1 MVMRPI
7 DTDVEV
13 KWGDTLGPAWSR
25 YLGKDWR
32 YDGTDV
38 QVRVPVHYWKEL
50 LAEFGFTDCRP
61 MKTPSELKVEDDTTA
76 VLDSEEH
83 AMCRLAVGKVMY
95 AGVIRPDV
103 QFTVKELARRL
114 AALTRADWLHLKRL
128 LKYWKSTQ
136 DYVLNLTRHD
146 DSDAVDVYVDA
157 N

>member
-1 MVMRPI
+1 MYR
-7 DTDVEV
+7 
-13 KWGDTLGPAWSR
+13 R
-25 YLGKDWR
+25 
-32 YDGTDV
+32 
-38 QVRVPVHYWKEL
+38 
-50 LAEFGFTDCRP
+50 
-61 MKTPSELKVEDDTTA
+61 
-76 VLDSEEH
+76 
-83 AMCRLAVGKVMY
+83 AVGKVMH
-95 AGVIRPDV
+95 AGAIRPDV